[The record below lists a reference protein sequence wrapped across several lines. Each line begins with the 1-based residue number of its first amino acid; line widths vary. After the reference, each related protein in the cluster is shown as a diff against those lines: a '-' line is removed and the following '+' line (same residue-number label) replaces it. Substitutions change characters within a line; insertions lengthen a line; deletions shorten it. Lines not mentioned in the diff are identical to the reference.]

1 MGDRHGNPKKIE
13 NFAGVV
19 NTFTSHFGKDDDQTT
34 VTEQERRKRREA
46 ATDVAESYYNFASAA
61 YESGWSTHFHY
72 APFPPSFPPC
82 DSTIAI
88 ALAFYEHRLALVMG
102 LKPHMKVLDVGCGIG
117 GPAREIAK
125 FVGCEIVGVC
135 INQTQIDRA
144 VYLTRME
151 GLQDKCTFVR
161 ADFLDLPFAPASFDA
176 AYAIEATVHS
186 PSLLQVYS
194 GVARVLKP
202 GAIFGLSEWVMTPKY
217 DPTDQRHVGM
227 RNRVER
233 GNGVSNLRTSDE
245 AREAMKG
252 AGFEILHEE
261 DFAARFDY
269 AKSLVEDSASASA
282 TAKTKT
288 KTKTQRG
295 VVRKNRGND
304 IDIEGH
310 ESTSP
315 QDHTL
320 PSPTPAP
327 PPPPPSSDQTPQSSV
342 LIPFKSS
349 LSPDDGI
356 SLLLPAPPT
365 TTPLPDS
372 LPIPP
377 TTFRPWYW
385 PLEGATHLA
394 TTWTDYWTA
403 WKMSTW
409 PRRLCFWT
417 IWVGERVGLWDR
429 GVTDAMTTLAYC
441 VDSTAEAGR
450 EGIFSPCWWFVG
462 RKVGGHHYDEDYDD
476 DDDGEAE
483 NADRDGRG
491 QGQGYERVNANGDG
505 DGDGGGSGKAREDL
519 SVLMY

>member
-19 NTFTSHFGKDDDQTT
+19 NAFTSHFGKDDDQTT
-34 VTEQERRKRREA
+34 VTEQERRERREA
-46 ATDVAESYYNFASAA
+46 ASEVAESYYNFASAA

-82 DSTIAI
+82 DSTIAT
-88 ALAFYEHRLALVMG
+88 ALAFYEHRLALLMN

-261 DFAARFDY
+261 DFAAHFDY
-269 AKSLVEDSASASA
+269 AKSLVEVSAP
-282 TAKTKT
+282 AKTKT
-288 KTKTQRG
+288 LKG
-295 VVRKNRGND
+295 VLRKNRAED
-304 IDIEGH
+304 IDMEGH
-310 ESTSP
+310 ESTRAENHILS
-315 QDHTL
+315 
-320 PSPTPAP
+320 SPTPGP
-327 PPPPPSSDQTPQSSV
+327 FSSDRTPQSTV
-342 LIPFKSS
+342 LVPFKSS
-349 LSPDDGI
+349 SLAGDSISPDDGV
-356 SLLLPAPPT
+356 SLLPAPPT

-372 LPIPP
+372 LPIPS

-417 IWVGERVGLWDR
+417 VWVGERVGLWDR

-462 RKVGGHHYDEDYDD
+462 RKVGDHHHDEDD
-476 DDDGEAE
+476 DDDGEGGG
-483 NADRDGRG
+483 ADLDGRG
-491 QGQGYERVNANGDG
+491 QGQGQGYGRVNANGNG
-505 DGDGGGSGKAREDL
+505 DGDGGGSGSGEGEGGFECPY
-519 SVLMY
+519 MY